1 MVRAKLASYDARAL
15 EDNSADASR
24 LDPPAEV
31 AEVTRPVMRSRRVQP
46 LQPETRRAR
55 RGDARR
61 FAAQGRATGSVT
73 RDPARGRA
81 SELDMARRRR
91 THLRGASGNVQRER
105 FRHVP
110 AERRNATRAF
120 SIVLSR
126 FADLPDPGSGFL
138 TGRIRWMDLGV
149 RLGQFVISR

>member
-1 MVRAKLASYDARAL
+1 MVRAKLASYAARAL
-15 EDNSADASR
+15 EDNSADASW

-31 AEVTRPVMRSRRVQP
+31 AEVTRPVIRSRRVQL

-73 RDPARGRA
+73 RDPSRGRA

-91 THLRGASGNVQRER
+91 TRLRGASGNVQRER
-105 FRHVP
+105 FRHAP
-110 AERRNATRAF
+110 AERRNASRAF

-126 FADLPDPGSGFL
+126 FADLPDRDRDFL
-138 TGRIRWMDLGV
+138 RGELDGWILA
-149 RLGQFVISR
+149 

>member
-1 MVRAKLASYDARAL
+1 MVRAKLASYAARAL
-15 EDNSADASR
+15 KDNSADAFW

-61 FAAQGRATGSVT
+61 FAARGRATGSVT

-91 THLRGASGNVQRER
+91 T
-105 FRHVP
+105 
-110 AERRNATRAF
+110 T
-120 SIVLSR
+120 
-126 FADLPDPGSGFL
+126 FAA
-138 TGRIRWMDLGV
+138 
-149 RLGQFVISR
+149 RLGMCNASVSDTRQPSAETPPETRFPSSFRVSPIFRIGIGISYGEN

>member
-1 MVRAKLASYDARAL
+1 MVRAKLASYAARAL
-15 EDNSADASR
+15 EDNSADASVR

-61 FAAQGRATGSVT
+61 FAARGRATGSVT

-91 THLRGASGNVQRER
+91 TTFAARLGMCNASVSD
-105 FRHVP
+105 
-110 AERRNATRAF
+110 TRA
-120 SIVLSR
+120 SR
-126 FADLPDPGSGFL
+126 APKRQPGVFHRPFAFRRSSGSGI
-138 TGRIRWMDLGV
+138 G
-149 RLGQFVISR
+149 ISYGEN

>member
-1 MVRAKLASYDARAL
+1 MVRAKLASYAARAL
-15 EDNSADASR
+15 EDNSADASVR

-61 FAAQGRATGSVT
+61 FAARGRATGSVT

-91 THLRGASGNVQRER
+91 T
-105 FRHVP
+105 
-110 AERRNATRAF
+110 T
-120 SIVLSR
+120 
-126 FADLPDPGSGFL
+126 FAA
-138 TGRIRWMDLGV
+138 
-149 RLGQFVISR
+149 RLGMCNASVSDTRQPSAETPPETRFPSSFRVSPIFRIGIGISYGEN